1 MNKKELIERLR
12 AFPYDVREYWVVA
25 GGAMVLHGIKAETA
39 DIDLGCTPRM
49 ADQLQAEGYPYQIT
63 PDGNRWFKPGG
74 DMEVFENWLYD
85 APVLIDGIPT
95 LSIAGLI
102 EMKRRLGRKKDMK
115 DIDLINAYISRLP
128 G

>member
-25 GGAMVLHGIKAETA
+25 GGTMVLHGIKAETA

-63 PDGNRWFKPGG
+63 HDGNRWFKLGG

-102 EMKRRLGRKKDMK
+102 EMKRRLGREKDMK
-115 DIDLINAYISRLP
+115 DIELINAYISRLP